1 MKGSELEISYL
12 FIFWTEMVIDE
23 TNTWIWDLQ
32 TGVQL
37 MKWAVEA
44 KAEETLV
51 LTQFI
56 VWKLPTQ
63 TRPYLFCQYDL
74 LSGREASGRKRKAK
88 AGSQNMSLR
97 LKMPD
102 MRNRRMS
109 ANRERMQ
116 SYLQTQLSFNT
127 EYDIFSAPGAKK
139 IISLSQIEIESRVRK
154 FRAFCSANLMLSCWQ
169 T

>member
-1 MKGSELEISYL
+1 
-12 FIFWTEMVIDE
+12 
-23 TNTWIWDLQ
+23 
-32 TGVQL
+32 

-56 VWKLPTQ
+56 IWQLPTQ
-63 TRPYLFCQYDL
+63 TRPYLFCQFDL
-74 LSGREASGRKRKAK
+74 LSGRKRKAK
-88 AGSQNMSLR
+88 AVSQNMSLR

-116 SYLQTQLSFNT
+116 SYLQTQLSLRGNT
-127 EYDIFSAPGAKK
+127 EYDMFSAPRAKK
-139 IISLSQIEIESRVRK
+139 IISLSQIEIESREKV
-154 FRAFCSANLMLSCWQ
+154 
-169 T
+169 

>member
-1 MKGSELEISYL
+1 
-12 FIFWTEMVIDE
+12 MVIDE

-56 VWKLPTQ
+56 IWQLPTQ
-63 TRPYLFCQYDL
+63 TRPYLFCQFDL

-88 AGSQNMSLR
+88 AVSQNMSLR
-97 LKMPD
+97 LK

-116 SYLQTQLSFNT
+116 SYLQTQLSLRGNT
-127 EYDIFSAPGAKK
+127 EYDMFSAPRAKK
-139 IISLSQIEIESRVRK
+139 IISLSQIEIESREKVYG
-154 FRAFCSANLMLSCWQ
+154 FL
-169 T
+169 

>member
-1 MKGSELEISYL
+1 
-12 FIFWTEMVIDE
+12 
-23 TNTWIWDLQ
+23 
-32 TGVQL
+32 

-97 LKMPD
+97 LKMLD

-139 IISLSQIEIESRVRK
+139 RISLSQIEIESRVRK
-154 FRAFCSANLMLSCWQ
+154 FRAFFSLNLMLSGWQ

>member
-1 MKGSELEISYL
+1 
-12 FIFWTEMVIDE
+12 MVIDE

-56 VWKLPTQ
+56 IWQLPTQ
-63 TRPYLFCQYDL
+63 TRPYLFCQFDL

-88 AGSQNMSLR
+88 AVSQNMLLR

-116 SYLQTQLSFNT
+116 SYLQTQLSLRGNT
-127 EYDIFSAPGAKK
+127 EYDMFSAPRAKK
-139 IISLSQIEIESRVRK
+139 IISLSQIEIESREKV
-154 FRAFCSANLMLSCWQ
+154 
-169 T
+169 

>member
-139 IISLSQIEIESRVRK
+139 RISLSQIEIESRVRK
-154 FRAFCSANLMLSCWQ
+154 FRAFCSANLMLSGWQ